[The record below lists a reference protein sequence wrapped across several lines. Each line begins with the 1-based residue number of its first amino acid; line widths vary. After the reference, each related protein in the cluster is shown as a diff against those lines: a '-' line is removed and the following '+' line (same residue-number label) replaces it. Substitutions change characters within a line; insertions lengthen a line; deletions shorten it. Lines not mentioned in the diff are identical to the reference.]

1 MLTFWYKG
9 GMIMVLV
16 AFACFLALVVA
27 WFMAANIEGEP
38 QKATEAAPLKIEGKP
53 VAEIA

>member
-1 MLTFWYKG
+1 MLTFWYEG

-38 QKATEAAPLKIEGKP
+38 QKATEAAPLNIEGKP

>member
-1 MLTFWYKG
+1 
-9 GMIMVLV
+9 MVLV

-27 WFMAANIEGEP
+27 WLMASNIEGEP
-38 QKATEAAPLKIEGKP
+38 KQIVESAPLMVESSP